1 MAVSDTKRI
10 VGSITAVAL
19 AVSVAY
25 FSGIQLPF
33 LSSPK
38 EVGLK
43 NYVFNETVGGW
54 EVSADMQI
62 NPMLSSKANY
72 DYGTEEVA
80 VRWVCPL

>member
-38 EVGLK
+38 EAGLK

-80 VRWVCPL
+80 VRWVCPM